1 MMKIAVIGS
10 EGMLGSE
17 LVGLLRDSHEVV
29 GLDMAEIDIRERDST
44 IAVITELRPDLIIN
58 SAALVDVEAC
68 EAEPET
74 AWKVNALGSQNLA
87 LAAEKT
93 GAEYLYI
100 SSDYVF
106 DGTSESDYDEL
117 SPPCPIN
124 QYGRSK
130 LAGEILARQIC
141 RRTYV
146 VRTAW
151 LFGHR
156 QGNYV
161 ERVLAM
167 ADRDGVV
174 RMATDQLES
183 PTYTLHLA
191 EAVEHLLQTG
201 AYGTYHVTSE
211 GSCTRLEF
219 ARFVLQAAGR
229 GEEAIEASKTQR
241 LAARP
246 RRSVLDCR
254 LFRLVTGHAMAHW
267 HEGIRDYLKNSN
279 G

>member
-1 MMKIAVIGS
+1 MKIAVIGS
-10 EGMLGSE
+10 GGMLGSE

-29 GLDMAEIDIRERDST
+29 GLDIAEIDIRGRDST
-44 IAVITELRPDLIIN
+44 IAVIAELRPDLIIN
-58 SAALVDVEAC
+58 SAAFVDVETC
-68 EAEPET
+68 ETQPET
-74 AWKVNALGSQNLA
+74 AWQVNALGSQNLA

-93 GAEYLYI
+93 AAEYLYI

-117 SPPCPIN
+117 STPCPIN

-156 QGNYV
+156 KGNYV
-161 ERVLAM
+161 ERVFAM

-211 GSCTRLEF
+211 GVCTRLEF

-229 GEEAIEASKTQR
+229 GEEALEASKRQR

-246 RRSVLDCR
+246 RRTVLDCR
-254 LFRLVTGHAMAHW
+254 LFRLVTGHVMAHW
-267 HEGIRDYLKNSN
+267 HDGIRDYLKNSN

>member
-1 MMKIAVIGS
+1 MKIAVIGS
-10 EGMLGSE
+10 GGMLGSE

-29 GLDMAEIDIRERDST
+29 GLDIAEIDIRGRDST
-44 IAVITELRPDLIIN
+44 IAVIAELRPDLIIN
-58 SAALVDVEAC
+58 SAAFVDVETC
-68 EAEPET
+68 ETQPET
-74 AWKVNALGSQNLA
+74 AWQVNALGSQNLA

-93 GAEYLYI
+93 AAEYLYI

-117 SPPCPIN
+117 STPCPIN

-156 QGNYV
+156 KGNYV
-161 ERVLAM
+161 ERVFAM

-211 GSCTRLEF
+211 GVCTRLEF

-229 GEEAIEASKTQR
+229 GEEALEASKRQR

-246 RRSVLDCR
+246 RRTVLDCR

-267 HEGIRDYLKNSN
+267 HDGIRDYLKNSN